1 MFFWKVVLIESI
13 LSYTKQSE
21 VNEGGEDKAGRKP
34 VRIWGQLISDFS
46 ASYFRL
52 FAKKVL
58 PSGIG
63 IELK

>member
-34 VRIWGQLISDFS
+34 FRIWGNSFPIFLRLIFG
-46 ASYFRL
+46 FLR
-52 FAKKVL
+52 KKSCQAVL
-58 PSGIG
+58 ESS
-63 IELK
+63 